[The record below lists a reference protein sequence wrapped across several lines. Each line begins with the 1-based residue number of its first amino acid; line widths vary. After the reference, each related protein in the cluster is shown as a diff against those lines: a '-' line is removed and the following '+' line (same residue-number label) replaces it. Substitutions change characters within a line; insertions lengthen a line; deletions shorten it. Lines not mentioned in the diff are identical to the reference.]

1 MQILLRKDHSQ
12 DIWMCRLMAPL
23 KERYQEHHV
32 IALRGS
38 MQKRCKDPWVD
49 FTLYIKGSGA
59 LEFQWESRW
68 LLGKVRVLATVF
80 IQKLVIASYEGF
92 PGGSSDKESACQCRR
107 CKRHGFDSQ
116 VGKIPGRGHG
126 NPLQYSCLETP
137 MNRRTWQPTVHEES
151 DTTEVT

>member
-1 MQILLRKDHSQ
+1 MDREA
-12 DIWMCRLMAPL
+12 W
-23 KERYQEHHV
+23 
-32 IALRGS
+32 
-38 MQKRCKDPWVD
+38 W
-49 FTLYIKGSGA
+49 
-59 LEFQWESRW
+59 
-68 LLGKVRVLATVF
+68 ATVHGVPRVGHG
-80 IQKLVIASYEGF
+80 LVTKPPLEGSKGF
-92 PGGSSDKESACQCRR
+92 LGDTSDKESACQCRR